1 MRIDGTNSTSKTDKT
16 RKKKGAD
23 KTGAAD
29 AFSAI
34 FDTPQTTDSPI
45 EATQNLVGI
54 QSVLSIDALNVLSNA
69 SNQDY
74 IKQENVNWGRDTLK
88 HLEGIKYQILNG
100 KVSYSALL
108 TLQERLKNIPINPT
122 DIKLKDIVQ
131 EIEVRAAVELEKLK
145 RMTES
150 VALFKEDEIV

>member
-1 MRIDGTNSTSKTDKT
+1 MKISDVNSGSKTDKT

-23 KTGAAD
+23 KASGGE
-29 AFSAI
+29 FSAI
-34 FDTPQTTDSPI
+34 FDTPRADGSPI
-45 EATQNLVGI
+45 QEMHNIVNI

-69 SNQDY
+69 SNQDF
-74 IKQENVNWGRDTLK
+74 IKQENISWGRDTLK
-88 HLEGIKYQILNG
+88 HLESIKYQILNG

-108 TLQERLKNIPINPT
+108 SLKERIQNIPINPS

-131 EIEVRAAVELEKLK
+131 EIEIRAAVELEKLK

-150 VALFKEDEIV
+150 VNLFKQDEV